1 MQMQEEQNQEQL
13 QRLQR
18 INELANKAKAGGTLT
33 DEELAEQAR
42 LREEYRLAFRAAFRG
57 ILENTYI
64 QQPDGSRKKLT
75 RKD

>member
-1 MQMQEEQNQEQL
+1 M
-13 QRLQR
+13 QRLKR
-18 INELANKAKAGGTLT
+18 LNELANKAKAGEPLT

-64 QQPDGSRKKLT
+64 EQPDGSRKKLM

>member
-1 MQMQEEQNQEQL
+1 MQTQDQEQL

-18 INELANKAKAGGTLT
+18 LNELANKAKAGEALT
-33 DEELAEQAR
+33 DEELAEQKR

-57 ILENTYI
+57 ILENTYV
-64 QQPDGSRKKLT
+64 QQPDGSRKKLS

>member
-1 MQMQEEQNQEQL
+1 M
-13 QRLQR
+13 QRLKR
-18 INELANKAKAGGTLT
+18 LNELANKAKAGEPLT

-64 QQPDGSRKKLT
+64 EQPDGSRKKLT

>member
-1 MQMQEEQNQEQL
+1 MQTQDQEQM

-18 INELANKAKAGGTLT
+18 LNELANKAKAGETLT

-64 QQPDGSRKKLT
+64 EQPDGSRKKLT

>member
-1 MQMQEEQNQEQL
+1 MQTQDQEQL

-18 INELANKAKAGGTLT
+18 LNELANKAKAGETLT
-33 DEELAEQAR
+33 DEELAEQTR

-64 QQPDGSRKKLT
+64 QQPDGSRKKLP

>member
-1 MQMQEEQNQEQL
+1 MQTQDQEQMQ
-13 QRLQR
+13 RLKR
-18 INELANKAKAGGTLT
+18 LNELANKAKAGEPLT

-64 QQPDGSRKKLT
+64 EQPDGSRKKLM

>member
-1 MQMQEEQNQEQL
+1 MQTQDQEQV

-18 INELANKAKAGGTLT
+18 LNELANKAKAGEPLT
-33 DEELAEQAR
+33 DEELAEQKR

-57 ILENTYI
+57 VLENTYI
-64 QQPDGSRKKLT
+64 QRPDGSRKKLP

>member
-1 MQMQEEQNQEQL
+1 MQTQDQEQM

-18 INELANKAKAGGTLT
+18 LNDLANKAKAGETLSE
-33 DEELAEQAR
+33 EELAEQAR

-57 ILENTYI
+57 VLENTYI

>member
-1 MQMQEEQNQEQL
+1 MQTQDQEQL

-18 INELANKAKAGGTLT
+18 LNDLANKAKAGETLT
-33 DEELAEQAR
+33 DEELAEQKR

-64 QQPDGSRKKLT
+64 QQPDGSRKKLP